1 MLKKAPVLA
10 IDKQIECSIVVPIV
24 KPKKID
30 KIFNSQQSAIIRI
43 VVEFE
48 GLLPKTEETSWWH
61 YPLQP
66 GTLIEGFWSESK
78 EHVVAIYQWAIAWGK
93 KINA

>member
-48 GLLPKTEETSWWH
+48 GLLPKTEETS
-61 YPLQP
+61 
-66 GTLIEGFWSESK
+66 
-78 EHVVAIYQWAIAWGK
+78 
-93 KINA
+93 